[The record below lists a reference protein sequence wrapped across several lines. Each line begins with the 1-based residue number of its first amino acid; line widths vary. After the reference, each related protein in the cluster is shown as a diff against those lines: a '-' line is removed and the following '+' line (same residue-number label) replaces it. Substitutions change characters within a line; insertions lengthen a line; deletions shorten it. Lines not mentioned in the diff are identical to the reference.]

1 MKRRLGAKFAMLYL
15 FDEDKD
21 ELWTCAG
28 FGCDED
34 HQAVDRLELPGGDRD
49 EDARELLNVFDVRS
63 LAVDREGGNSC
74 RVLQRS

>member
-1 MKRRLGAKFAMLYL
+1 MDLRRLRQ
-15 FDEDKD
+15 
-21 ELWTCAG
+21 WQ
-28 FGCDED
+28 CDED
-34 HQAVDRLELPGGDRD
+34 HQAVDQLELPGGDRD